1 MSVDNLISQSAHPR
15 EPENLLKSINDVV
28 KGGYCVG
35 CGGCASLAESG
46 REMRLNEF
54 GLYQPDVTDRALA
67 EISDQAS
74 RTICPFLGE
83 GPHEDELASRFG
95 GPDAQPD
102 RKLGWYRG
110 LHAGYAASGN
120 WRQNGSSGG
129 LTSWILSELLS
140 SGLVDGVIQVRENL
154 TDRSRPGFEFCI
166 SRTQADLSASAKTRY
181 YPIELSQ
188 VVKFVR
194 ETPGR
199 YAFVGV
205 PCFNKTL
212 QRIARQ
218 DEIVGERL
226 KFFVAIICGH
236 LKSSRFGESLAWQLG
251 VKPEEPKAINFR
263 HKIPGRPANNYGFS
277 ATNELGETKV
287 APMST
292 LAGHDW
298 GLGMFRLKACDY
310 CDDVVGETADVSF
323 GDAWLPQFSA
333 DSEGTNIL
341 IVRNPVIEKIL
352 QEGAESGAL
361 ALEALS
367 PADMVKSQ
375 DASYRHRRDGLA
387 YRLYLDDRA
396 KRLRPLK
403 RVQPASNHIDFSQ
416 KMIFRFRSAV
426 SRKSHLVY
434 LLARQKN
441 DISLYVDYVSK
452 ATKTNS
458 RLKRFDRVFKRL
470 KAKFAR
476 SG

>member
-1 MSVDNLISQSAHPR
+1 MSADNLVSQSAHQSQPG
-15 EPENLLKSINDVV
+15 NLLKSINDVV
-28 KGGYCVG
+28 KGGFCVG

-46 REMRLNEF
+46 REMQLNDL
-54 GLYQPDVTDRALA
+54 GLYQPEVTDRDRA
-67 EISDQAS
+67 EISDQAA

-110 LHAGYAASGN
+110 LHAGYATSGN

-140 SGLVDGVIQVRENL
+140 AGLVDGIIQVRENL

-188 VVKFVR
+188 VVKLVR

-251 VKPEEPKAINFR
+251 VKPGEAQAINFR
-263 HKIPGRPANNYGFS
+263 HKIAGRPANGYGFS
-277 ATNELGETKV
+277 ATNELGETRV

-292 LAGHDW
+292 FAGHDW

-323 GDAWLPQFSA
+323 GDAWLPKFSA
-333 DSEGTNIL
+333 DSDGTNIV
-341 IVRNPVIEKIL
+341 IVRNPIIEKIL
-352 QEGAESGAL
+352 QEGAKGGAI
-361 ALEALS
+361 ALEPLS
-367 PADMVKSQ
+367 AADMVKSQ

-403 RVQPASNHIDFSQ
+403 RVQPSSSHIDFSQ

-426 SRKSHLVY
+426 SRKSHLIY
-434 LLARQKN
+434 LLARQKG
-441 DISLYVDYVSK
+441 DISLYVDFVVK
-452 ATKTNS
+452 ATRTNN

-470 KAKFAR
+470 KAKFAKR
-476 SG
+476 S